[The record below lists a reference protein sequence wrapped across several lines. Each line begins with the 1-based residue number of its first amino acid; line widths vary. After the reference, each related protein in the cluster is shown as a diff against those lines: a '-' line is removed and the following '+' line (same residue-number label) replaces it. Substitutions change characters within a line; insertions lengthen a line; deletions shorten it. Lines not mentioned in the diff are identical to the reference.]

1 VIRPAEHSD
10 AEAVGALLAT
20 ALDAKYRPT
29 LGRHAAAALT
39 NVLHEDLRTPAHGY
53 WVAVRR
59 GTIVGAA
66 HLATAEDLPPT
77 GVVQRLSQTVGWWR
91 AIWALTALSILAHGP
106 LADDEAYVG
115 ELVVA
120 PNVRRQRVGATLM
133 EHLDARATAL
143 GKSRLT
149 LWVTDDNAPARALY
163 TGLGFTECAQRNWH
177 VGRLVFGSRGAV
189 LMEKRLIPAGET
201 PGP

>member
-1 VIRPAEHSD
+1 MRGRRSIAGD
-10 AEAVGALLAT
+10 

-59 GTIVGAA
+59 GPLSAPRIW
-66 HLATAEDLPPT
+66 PPPK
-77 GVVQRLSQTVGWWR
+77 
-91 AIWALTALSILAHGP
+91 ICHP
-106 LADDEAYVG
+106 LAWCSACPRPSAGGGHLGPDCALDSRPRAARRRRGYVG

-163 TGLGFTECAQRNWH
+163 TGLGSPNVPSATGTWAVWSSAPEAQCSWR
-177 VGRLVFGSRGAV
+177 SA
-189 LMEKRLIPAGET
+189 
-201 PGP
+201 